1 MPAVSIVIP
10 VYNAD
15 KGEKEGIRR
24 CIQSILDQQYQ
35 DYEIIAVD
43 DGSSDDSGKILD
55 DFAGKDKRVHVIH
68 QKNGGVSRARNNA
81 LKHAQ
86 GKYIQFMDAD
96 DFIPKD
102 STKLLVRT
110 AEEKKVDLVVADF
123 YRVTGNSVARK
134 GNIGT
139 DEVMSLQEYAEYMK
153 DSPAD
158 FYYGVLWNKLYKKS
172 IIQNNSV
179 EMDESLDWCEDL
191 IFNLEYLVHTKKIAA
206 LQVPVYYYVKTKGSL
221 VNQSFSISKVVEMK
235 ANVFQYYSQFY
246 KEVLDEKQYRKERLG
261 IAGFL
266 VSAASDDRNIPLLP
280 STKKLGKETVHA
292 EYDPADEAAASTL
305 AYYVMKVYDRL
316 LSSVAMKYN
325 LSLNDVKVMAALKD
339 GENVTS
345 SKEIADFTGMSSV
358 SVSAT
363 TTRLQMKGL
372 VKMEINDDNEKVR
385 IVLSDKASDIAK
397 DLETANHDMNDILF
411 NGFSQAERKKIRN
424 AIVKITDNLRKA
436 L

>member
-1 MPAVSIVIP
+1 MPAVSIIIP

-15 KGEKEGIRR
+15 KGENEGIRR
-24 CIQSILDQQYQ
+24 CIQSVLDQQYA
-35 DYEIIAVD
+35 DYEVIAVD
-43 DGSSDDSGKILD
+43 DGSEDDSGKILD
-55 DFAGKDKRVHVIH
+55 SFAQKDQRIHVIH
-68 QKNGGVSRARNNA
+68 QKNGGVSKARNNA
-81 LKHAQ
+81 LRHAQ

-110 AEEKKVDLVVADF
+110 AEEKNVDLVVADF
-123 YRVTGNSVARK
+123 YRVTGKSVARK

-139 DEVMSLQEYAEYMK
+139 DEVMTLQEYAEYMK

-158 FYYGVLWNKLYKKS
+158 FYYGVLWNKLYRKS
-172 IIQNNSV
+172 IIQNNNV
-179 EMDESLDWCEDL
+179 EMDESLNWCEDL
-191 IFNLEYLVHTKKIAA
+191 IFNLEYLVHTRRIAA

-221 VNQSFSISKVVEMK
+221 VSQSFSISKVVEMK

-266 VSAASDDRNIPLLP
+266 VSSASDDRNIPLLP

-292 EYDPADEAAASTL
+292 EYDPADEAAASSL

-316 LSSVAMKYN
+316 LSSIAMKYN
-325 LSLNDVKVMAALKD
+325 LSMNEVKVMAALKN
-339 GENVTS
+339 GENVSS

-372 VKMEINDDNEKVR
+372 VEMEMNEDKDKVR
-385 IVLSDKASDIAK
+385 IVLSDKASDISR
-397 DLETANHDMNDILF
+397 DLDMASRDMNDILF
-411 NGFSQAERKKIRN
+411 HGFTPEEKKVIKSS
-424 AIVKITDNLRKA
+424 IGKITDNLRKA

>member
-15 KGEKEGIRR
+15 KGENEGIRR
-24 CIQSILDQQYQ
+24 CIQSVLDQQYQ
-35 DYEIIAVD
+35 DYEVIAVD
-43 DGSSDDSGKILD
+43 DGSVDDSGKILD
-55 DFAGKDKRVHVIH
+55 GFAERDRRIHVIH

-86 GKYIQFMDAD
+86 GKYIQFMDSD

-110 AEEKKVDLVVADF
+110 AEEKKVDLVVGDF
-123 YRVTGNSVARK
+123 YRVTGKSVARK

-139 DEVMSLQEYAEYMK
+139 DQVMTLQEYAEYMK

-179 EMDESLDWCEDL
+179 EMDESLNWCEDL

-206 LQVPVYYYVKTKGSL
+206 LQVPVYYYVRTKGSL
-221 VNQSFSISKVVEMK
+221 VNQTFSISKVVEMK

-280 STKKLGKETVHA
+280 STKKLGKETIHA
-292 EYDPADEAAASTL
+292 EYDPADEAAASSF

-339 GENVTS
+339 GENVSS

-372 VKMEINDDNEKVR
+372 VEMEINDDKDKVR
-385 IVLSDKASDIAK
+385 IVLSDKASDISK
-397 DLETANHDMNDILF
+397 DLETASRDMNDILF
-411 NGFSQAERKKIRN
+411 NGFSQEERKKIKKV
-424 AIVKITDNLRKA
+424 IGKITDNLRKA